1 MSGIDARSGQPMT
14 RRLYHEDAYL
24 RRFEAEVTAVTAW
37 KGRPAVI
44 LDRTAF
50 YPEAGG
56 QLGDRGTLG
65 GVAVVDTQ
73 ETDDGIVHVVDL
85 GHGPSA
91 GLGAG
96 LGPDLGA
103 DPGAGLGPGGP
114 LPAAGAVVTGE
125 LDWARRRQHMA
136 QHTAQHLLSGALLDR
151 AAAPTASAR
160 LGERALTIDA
170 ARDRIPDAELAAAED
185 LANDLIDDDLEIRAW
200 FPPAGELAG
209 LRLRRDPKVDA
220 DVRVVAIGEFDLSP
234 CGGTHCARTSQLGAI
249 RIVSAERYKGMTRV
263 TFTAARRGR
272 AELFSRDQVLRGL
285 ATQFSCGPAE
295 VPQAIDKLR
304 RDAEAWG
311 AELTALR
318 GRLAGMLARELLAGP
333 ATAGPTAGPAGP
345 IVASLPGDAE
355 LLRGVGAKLIAAGRD
370 AVLCAPDADGSTI
383 VLLRAPGS
391 ALDCGALWKRLAAEV
406 GGRGGGRAD
415 RAEGR
420 LARPIDDWPA
430 LVDRRSP

>member
-1 MSGIDARSGQPMT
+1 MT

-24 RRFEAEVTAVTAW
+24 RRFEGEVIAITQLE
-37 KGRPAVI
+37 GRPAVI

-56 QLGDRGTLG
+56 QLGDRGTLAG
-65 GVAVVDTQ
+65 IAVLDTQ
-73 ETDDGIVHVVDL
+73 QIDDGAIAHVL
-85 GHGPSA
+85 GG
-91 GLGAG
+91 
-96 LGPDLGA
+96 
-103 DPGAGLGPGGP
+103 DPPAIGTI
-114 LPAAGAVVTGE
+114 AAGE
-125 LDWARRRQHMA
+125 IDWARRRQHMA

-160 LGERALTIDA
+160 LGESALTIDA
-170 ARDRIPDAELAAAED
+170 ARDRIPDAELAAAEA
-185 LANDLIDDDLEIRAW
+185 LANDLIDDDLPIRAW
-200 FPPAGELAG
+200 FPSPEELAQ
-209 LRLRRDPKVDA
+209 LSLRRDPKVDTEI
-220 DVRVVAIGEFDLSP
+220 RVVAIGEFDYSP

-249 RIVSAERYKGMTRV
+249 RITSAERYKGMTRV

-285 ATQFSCGPAE
+285 AAQFSCGPAE

-304 RDAEAWG
+304 RDADTAG

-318 GRLAGMLARELLAGP
+318 GRLAGMLARELLAGGGASP
-333 ATAGPTAGPAGP
+333 GAAGPGAGP

-355 LLRGVGAKLIAAGRD
+355 LLRGVGAKLVAAGRD
-370 AVLCAPDADGSTI
+370 AVLCAPDAEGSTV
-383 VLLRAPGS
+383 VLFRAAGS
-391 ALDCGALWKRLAAEV
+391 TLDCGALWKRLAAEV

-420 LARPIDDWPA
+420 LARPVEDWSA
-430 LVDRRSP
+430 LVEKHWG